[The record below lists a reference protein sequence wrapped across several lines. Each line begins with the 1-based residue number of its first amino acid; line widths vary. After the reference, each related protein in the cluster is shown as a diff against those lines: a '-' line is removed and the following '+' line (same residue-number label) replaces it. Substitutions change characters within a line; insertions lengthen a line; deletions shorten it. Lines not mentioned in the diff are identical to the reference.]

1 MVNTKREK
9 VNLIHIDYTQDNDK
23 KALERMKKIEEEKL
37 SKLSIAVV
45 SDKLT
50 VYSTNSNRL
59 NEYIKEYGKL

>member
-59 NEYIKEYGKL
+59 NEYIKEYGNK

>member
-9 VNLIHIDYTQDNDK
+9 INLIHIDYTQDNDK

-50 VYSTNSNRL
+50 IYSTNSNRL
-59 NEYIKEYGKL
+59 NEYIKEYGNK

>member
-37 SKLSIAVV
+37 SKLFIAVV

-50 VYSTNSNRL
+50 IYSTNSNRL
-59 NEYIKEYGKL
+59 NEYIKEYGNK

>member
-50 VYSTNSNRL
+50 IYSTNSNRL

>member
-9 VNLIHIDYTQDNDK
+9 INLIHIDYAQDHDK

-50 VYSTNSNRL
+50 VYSTNTNRL

>member
-50 VYSTNSNRL
+50 IYSTNSNRL
-59 NEYIKEYGKL
+59 NEYIKEYGNK

>member
-50 VYSTNSNRL
+50 VYSTNANRL

>member
-9 VNLIHIDYTQDNDK
+9 VNLIHIDYTQDHDK
-23 KALERMKKIEEEKL
+23 KALERMKQIEAEKL

-50 VYSTNSNRL
+50 IYSTNSNRL
-59 NEYIKEYGKL
+59 NEYIKEYGNK

>member
-50 VYSTNSNRL
+50 VYSTNANRL
-59 NEYIKEYGKL
+59 TEYIKEYGKL